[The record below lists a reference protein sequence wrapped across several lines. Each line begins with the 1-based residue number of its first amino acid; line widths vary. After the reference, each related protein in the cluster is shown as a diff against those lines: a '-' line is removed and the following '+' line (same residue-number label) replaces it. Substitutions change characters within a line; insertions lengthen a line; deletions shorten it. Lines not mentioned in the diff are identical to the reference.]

1 MVLHF
6 GSTRLKISFAIQSRV
21 KEWYILRVFLGKMQE
36 SCSMIAPI
44 ELFLIFSVWASSGS
58 SYLWNLARPPSCLI
72 MSAIVRF
79 SLLFLPNSFQWEHT
93 KSVYYNRPLSTKIA
107 IRIAATDFPELN
119 TWVKL
124 SGPYPSYGGLVSP
137 DRSTTTLPST
147 YTQSW
152 DPVSCPLVKYDYRR
166 SRTGLKRVSMKPW
179 RPLLKFVD
187 YI

>member
-79 SLLFLPNSFQWEHT
+79 SLLFWPNSFQWEHT

-124 SGPYPSYGGLVSP
+124 SGPYPTDQQQLCHQRIHKVEIECPARLKNMIIEGQELAWNVCRWSRGGH
-137 DRSTTTLPST
+137 
-147 YTQSW
+147 
-152 DPVSCPLVKYDYRR
+152 C
-166 SRTGLKRVSMKPW
+166 
-179 RPLLKFVD
+179 
-187 YI
+187 